1 MLRKVQN
8 ICTAAMFVAGLG
20 ASGAMADDTLQ
31 GPVRNRTISY
41 ATVTM
46 HWSVYQ
52 TADAKAECP
61 DGLNDYGPRE
71 VFKSYFGDGK
81 GRSVVDTQLA
91 REGFK
96 YFPLDTEDKLPY
108 HHAGGKISNGI
119 NLDGKVKDG
128 DFVNQDGEKG
138 VDNNLY
144 RVIGCARIYRGP
156 DGAIFFFA
164 TKQVRDYTFNRTMIE
179 ISEVDDL
186 ANDPDVSVTFY
197 RGMDPL
203 MQDASGALVVAGGTQ
218 RPDMKFGK
226 RLIRRT
232 KGKIEN
238 GMLLTDPIESM
249 MVPWEV
255 FPPVP
260 DYLLMKGARF
270 SLRLTPERAE
280 GVLAGYADVEKMYAH
295 ATTWSTH
302 HFSYGQHDAPRFYR
316 ELNKMA
322 DGYPDKDGKMTAI
335 SSALQLNMI
344 QVFIDHGDD
353 PKTAD
358 AAPLNQSKAD
368 PRADRE

>member
-1 MLRKVQN
+1 MLRTVQT
-8 ICTAAMFVAGLG
+8 ICTAALLTAGLG
-20 ASGAMADDTLQ
+20 VGSAMADDMQ
-31 GPVRNRTISY
+31 GPLRNRTISY
-41 ATVTM
+41 ALVTM

-61 DGLNDYGPRE
+61 NGLNDYGPRE

-81 GRSVVDTQLA
+81 GKTVVESQLA

-96 YFPLDTEDKLPY
+96 YFPLDVEDKLPY
-108 HHAGGKISNGI
+108 NYAGGKISNGI

-128 DFVNQDGEKG
+128 DFVNPEGETG
-138 VDNNLY
+138 VDNNLF

-164 TKQVRDYTFNRTMIE
+164 TKQTRDYTFNRTMIE
-179 ISEVDDL
+179 ITEVDDL

-218 RPDMKFGK
+218 RPDLKFGK

-238 GMLLTDPIESM
+238 GTLLTDPIESM

-280 GVLAGYADVEKMYAH
+280 GVLAGYADVEKLYAH

-335 SSALQLNMI
+335 SSALQFNMI

-353 PKTAD
+353 ARTAE
-358 AAPLNQSKAD
+358 AQPLNQSKED
-368 PRADRE
+368 SRAGRQ

>member
-1 MLRKVQN
+1 MLRKVQ
-8 ICTAAMFVAGLG
+8 ILCAAATVALCAHG
-20 ASGAMADDTLQ
+20 ASADDTMQ
-31 GPVRNRTISY
+31 GPLRNRTISY

-52 TADAKAECP
+52 TADAKSECP
-61 DGLNDYGPRE
+61 NGLNDYGPRE
-71 VFKSYFGDGK
+71 VFKSYYGDGK
-81 GRSVVDTQLA
+81 GKTVLDTQLA

-96 YFPLDTEDKLPY
+96 YFPLDVEDNLPY
-108 HHAGGKISNGI
+108 HHAGGKISNGV

-128 DFVNQDGEKG
+128 DFTDPDGEKG
-138 VDNNLY
+138 VDNNLF

-164 TKQVRDYTFNRTMIE
+164 TKQVRDYAFNRTMIE

-186 ANDPDVSVTFY
+186 ANDPDVTVTFY

-203 MQDASGALVVAGGTQ
+203 MQDASGALVVPGGTQ

-226 RLIRRT
+226 SLIRRV

-238 GMLLTDPIESM
+238 GTLLTDPIESM

-270 SLRLTPERAE
+270 KLRLAPERAE
-280 GVLAGYADVEKMYAH
+280 GILAGYADVEKMYAH

-316 ELNKMA
+316 ELNRLA

-335 SSALQLNMI
+335 SSALQFNMI

-353 PKTAD
+353 AKTAE
-358 AAPLNQSKAD
+358 AAPGQPGA
-368 PRADRE
+368 PEARAGRQ

>member
-8 ICTAAMFVAGLG
+8 ICAVMALAAGVTG
-20 ASGAMADDTLQ
+20 AAMADDTAQ

-61 DGLNDYGPRE
+61 EGLNDYGPRE

-81 GRSVVDTQLA
+81 GKSVVDTQLA

-108 HHAGGKISNGI
+108 RHAGGKISNGI

-128 DFVNQDGEKG
+128 DFANQDGETG

-164 TKQVRDYTFNRTMIE
+164 TKQVRDYAFNRTMIE
-179 ISEVDDL
+179 ITDVDDL
-186 ANDPDVSVTFY
+186 ADDPDVSVTFY

-226 RLIRRT
+226 RLIRRA
-232 KGKIEN
+232 KGKIEK

-335 SSALQLNMI
+335 SSALQFNMI

-353 PKTAD
+353 AKTAE
-358 AAPLNQSKAD
+358 AAPLNQSKPEA
-368 PRADRE
+368 RAGRE

>member
-1 MLRKVQN
+1 MTFKSY
-8 ICTAAMFVAGLG
+8 CAAAALAAFCAP
-20 ASGAMADDTLQ
+20 AYADDA
-31 GPVRNRTISY
+31 GPIRNRTISY

-52 TADAKAECP
+52 TAEGKSECP

-71 VFKSYFGDGK
+71 VFKSYFGDGGGK
-81 GRSVVDTQLA
+81 SVVDTQLL

-96 YFPLDTEDKLPY
+96 YFPLDVEDNLPY
-108 HHAGGKISNGI
+108 HHAGGKIANGI

-128 DFVNQDGEKG
+128 DFTNQDGEKG

-179 ISEVDDL
+179 ITDVDSL
-186 ANDPDVSVTFY
+186 ADDPVVTVTFY

-203 MQDASGALVVAGGTQ
+203 MQDASGAKVLAGGTQ
-218 RPDMKFGK
+218 RPDMKFG
-226 RLIRRT
+226 RSLIRRT
-232 KGKIEN
+232 KGRIEG
-238 GMLLTDPIESM
+238 GMLRTDPIDSM
-249 MVPWEV
+249 HVPWEV

-260 DYLLMKGARF
+260 DYLIMRGAQF

-316 ELNKMA
+316 ELNRMA
-322 DGYPDKDGKMTAI
+322 DGYPNKNGVMTAI
-335 SSALQLNMI
+335 SSALQFNMI
-344 QVFIDHGDD
+344 QVYIDHGEA
-353 PKTAD
+353 KTAD
-358 AAPLNQSKAD
+358 GGQTVNRGD
-368 PRADRE
+368 PRTMRE